1 MKNKPMFFDKTKPN
15 LIFVLGGPGTGKT
28 TQCKLIA
35 KQFNF
40 DHFTIGYFCFTNN
53 STQSK
58 LQEIFN
64 NQIKLSNQ
72 DLCNNVNRIL
82 QKTAKNN
89 NVIILEGFVLTEND
103 FDTWENYMKGIIHI
117 VGGLYFHCPEEAMK
131 YRLYNRDEETIQNI
145 DLMIE
150 IINSYKCED
159 HLIDKLEK
167 HQKLISIE
175 TGDSIEKT
183 FQRIVRN
190 LKENNL
196 IQIPITN
203 TDKSG
208 EKGIIYDFLLNS
220 N

>member
-1 MKNKPMFFDKTKPN
+1 MFFDKAKPN
-15 LIFVLGGPGTGKT
+15 LLFVLGGPGTGKT

-40 DHFTIGYFCFTNN
+40 DHFTIGDFCFTNN

-64 NQIKLSNQ
+64 NLIKLSNK
-72 DLCNNVNRIL
+72 DICNNVNRIL

-103 FDTWENYMKGIIHI
+103 FDAWENYMKGIIHI

-196 IQIPITN
+196 IQIQTSQV
-203 TDKSG
+203 KK
-208 EKGIIYDFLLNS
+208 E
-220 N
+220 